1 MPVKVIPTGHPHLT
15 PAADLAVLMATVV
28 LLLASAALMLT
39 GVLAAEIAIPLI
51 AVGIAI
57 VVIEQTVELR

>member
-1 MPVKVIPTGHPHLT
+1 
-15 PAADLAVLMATVV
+15 MATVV